1 MLGRIETRLRSLHRK
16 FSRTHWLTRLLHL
29 SVSEGSPNRP
39 GLLLLQIDGLSLNQF
54 KRALDKGELPF
65 LKRLMK
71 REHYQLHT
79 LYSGLPSS
87 TPAVQAELQ
96 YGIRTAVPAFS
107 FLNREKGEI
116 VRMYEPD
123 AALREEEQI
132 LEQLARDGE
141 EPLCKGGS
149 SYANIFKGGVDI
161 DEAHFCASSLGWGSA
176 LRAANPFALL
186 FMIVTNINSVI
197 RILVLLVFELV
208 IAIRDFIYGLYRGRN
223 FLKELKFI
231 PTRVAICI
239 MLREL
244 CVIGGKM
251 DIQRG
256 LPVIHIN
263 FLGYDEQAHRRGP
276 SSKFAHWTLKGIDD
290 AVARLWNEAATANR
304 RHYEVW
310 VYADHGQ
317 SKTTSYGKVQG
328 YAILEAVNQVF
339 TGVHCVS
346 MKGTDCHSSG
356 VETQRV
362 RLLGG
367 NNTQRLF
374 SVLDIDSGAGDQD
387 KVQVV
392 GLGPVGFVYFP
403 TRLGIEELTLAA
415 RKLVEEHAVPAVVL
429 GRDSEQL
436 RVWTM
441 DGEFLLPQQTAE
453 LFGEDHPFI
462 DVLGEDFELLC
473 RHPHAGDLTL
483 LGWRKGIDSP
493 ITFAS
498 ENGSHAGLTHEE
510 TRAFALLPK
519 DAPLP
524 ETTHAFYRPSQLRE
538 AALRYLGR
546 SAPSAPRHKPRIIR
560 PQREEIP
567 ELVHLRLMTYN
578 VHSCVGI
585 DGKLAAERIAR
596 VISRANPD
604 VVALQELDV
613 GRQRTGGEDQAQL
626 IARYLE
632 MDYHFHPHIHL
643 EEEKYGDAILT
654 HLPMRV
660 IKAAELPG
668 CIPGGKVEPRGALW
682 VAVDVHG
689 LEVNIIN
696 THLGLTARERQLQIE
711 ALLGSEWG
719 GGLKDSPLIL
729 CGDFNTVPGSRGYR
743 LLRSKFLDAQ
753 AQLHDHR
760 PVCTFYSR
768 LPSFRIDHIFISPG
782 IRVDGITVPRSELA
796 TVASDH
802 LPLIADLGIPV
813 KRAARELA
821 EDEVGNLYKAG
832 SPSFTAG
839 VPDPASSA

>member
-1 MLGRIETRLRSLHRK
+1 MLGRIETRLRWLRRK
-16 FSRTHWLTRLLHL
+16 FSRTHWLTRFLHL

-39 GLLLLQIDGLSLNQF
+39 GLLLLQIDGLSQNQF
-54 KRALDKGELPF
+54 KRALEHGELPF
-65 LKRLMK
+65 LKRLIK
-71 REHYQLHT
+71 REHYQVHT
-79 LYSGLPSS
+79 MYSGLPSS

-116 VRMYEPD
+116 VRMYEPA
-123 AALREEEQI
+123 AALLEEEEI
-132 LEQLARDGE
+132 LEHLARIGE

-149 SYANIFKGGVDI
+149 SYANIFKGGVDL

-186 FMIVTNINSVI
+186 FMLVTNINSVI
-197 RILVLLVFELV
+197 RILVLLVLELA
-208 IAIRDFIYGLYRGRN
+208 ISIRDFVGGLYKGRN

-251 DIQRG
+251 DLQRG

-263 FLGYDEQAHRRGP
+263 FLGYDEQSHRRGP

-290 AVARLWNEAATANR
+290 AVARLWNEAAKANR

-310 VYADHGQ
+310 IYSDHGQ
-317 SKTTSYGKVQG
+317 SKTTSYAKVQG
-328 YAILEAVNQVF
+328 YDILEAVNQVF
-339 TGVHCVS
+339 SGMRCVS
-346 MKGTDCHSSG
+346 MKGTDCHTSS
-356 VETQRV
+356 VQTQRA

-367 NNTQRLF
+367 NKSRRLF
-374 SVLDIDSGAGDQD
+374 SVLDIDSGMADQD
-387 KVQVV
+387 KVQVA

-403 TRLGIEELTLAA
+403 APLGEADLALAA
-415 RKLVEEHAVPAVVL
+415 RRLVDEHGVPAVVL
-429 GRDSEQL
+429 GRNSAEL
-436 RVWTM
+436 RVFTA
-441 DGEFLLPQQTAE
+441 DGEYLLPKQTAE
-453 LFGEDHPFI
+453 LFGADHPFI

-473 RHPHAGDLTL
+473 RHQHAGDLTL
-483 LGWRKGIDSP
+483 LGWRKGIVHP
-493 ITFAS
+493 ITFAT
-498 ENGSHAGLTHEE
+498 ENGSHAGLTPEE

-524 ETTHAFYRPSQLRE
+524 DSAHAFYRPADLRK

-546 SAPSAPRHKPRIIR
+546 AEPTAPRHKPRIIR
-560 PQREEIP
+560 PRSTGNP
-567 ELVHLRLMTYN
+567 EVVHLRLMTYN

-613 GRQRTGGEDQAQL
+613 GRRRTDSVDQAGL

-660 IKAAELPG
+660 VKAAELPG
-668 CIPGGKVEPRGALW
+668 YIPGGKAEPRGALW
-682 VAVDVHG
+682 VVVDLHG
-689 LEVNIIN
+689 TEVNIIN
-696 THLGLTARERQLQIE
+696 THLGLSARERQLQIE
-711 ALLGSEWG
+711 ALLGSNWG
-719 GGLKDSPLIL
+719 GGVKDAPLIL

-743 LLRSKFLDAQ
+743 MLRSKFLDAQ
-753 AQLHDHR
+753 AQLQDHR

-768 LPSFRIDHIFISPG
+768 LPSFRIDHIFLNPG
-782 IRVDGITVPRSELA
+782 ISVEGITVPRSELA
-796 TVASDH
+796 TLASDH
-802 LPLIADLGIPV
+802 LPLIADLGIPINRSGKGIV
-813 KRAARELA
+813 EH
-821 EDEVGNLYKAG
+821 EVGNLYKPG
-832 SPSFTAG
+832 SPSFTGDVTA
-839 VPDPASSA
+839 